1 MSETHNFQ
9 PTMKKAL
16 LYTFGLSVILM
27 TGVSCKKNCTIP
39 EEDTFSGPIITEV
52 NDLNVVIYPSSGGL
66 LTSFPSGMHI
76 TSNSQQ
82 IYKDYFE
89 VSFDGG
95 LTRQPVDFT
104 QYNIIGHP
112 LAVKCD
118 ASVDRALATN
128 FLSGSAVYTMT
139 VEECNDGCDELRSLE
154 NYILVDDSMANY
166 NVTFSVIK

>member
-39 EEDTFSGPIITEV
+39 EEDTYSGPIITQE
-52 NDLNVVIYPSSGGL
+52 NEQNVVIYPSSGGIL
-66 LTSFPSGMHI
+66 SSFPNGMHI
-76 TSNSQQ
+76 TSSSQQ
-82 IYKDYFE
+82 LYQDYFD

-95 LTRQPVDFT
+95 LTRQPVDFSR
-104 QYNIIGHP
+104 YNIIGYP
-112 LAVKCD
+112 LSVKCD
-118 ASVDRALATN
+118 ASVGRDLATN
-128 FLSGSAVYTMT
+128 FLSGSAVFTMT

-166 NVTFSVIK
+166 NVSFNVVK